1 VKGQILRLSGDVQF
15 PLLSRSVRVH
25 NQGSSVY
32 IVPRA
37 DGTVVVGATVEERGF
52 DTTVTAGA
60 VYELLRD
67 ARRVVPG
74 IAELELVE
82 ARAGLRPASPD
93 NGPLVGATSVP
104 GLVLATGHYRNG
116 ILLCP
121 LTADTVAAVATGGE
135 PPAEMAPFSPARF
148 DPAPIGREPSTEA
161 VNLS

>member
-1 VKGQILRLSGDVQF
+1 M
-15 PLLSRSVRVH
+15 PRS
-25 NQGSSVY
+25 
-32 IVPRA
+32 

-93 NGPLVGATSVP
+93 NAPVVGATSVP
-104 GLVLATGHYRNG
+104 GLVLATGHFRNG
-116 ILLCP
+116 ILLAP
-121 LTADTVAAVATGGE
+121 YTAAAVADLFEGG
-135 PPAEMAPFSPARF
+135 
-148 DPAPIGREPSTEA
+148 
-161 VNLS
+161 